1 MQNSFLREIY
11 SSDSVN
17 FPHRH
22 FHLCYELIAV
32 LEGRVR
38 LRINETEYPLSA
50 GQLALIGAFEEHDI
64 EVLSR
69 TYRRYIL
76 TLDPPSFE
84 RAIND
89 PRLISV
95 FKTRPEGFAHC
106 FALPPDGAALLQS
119 MLEEQ
124 QHADAFSP
132 ALIADA
138 MRRFLIQLYRQA
150 PARFPSGEKAVS
162 PELLAAQ
169 EYIDAHYAE
178 ELRIAAVAQA
188 FHLSPCY
195 FSHAFKTLTGYSPK
209 RYLLLLRLSRAKEL
223 LIHTDLPVAE
233 IALRCGFASSGS
245 LIRAFRQELR
255 ITPNQYR
262 HRS

>member
-11 SSDSVN
+11 FSDSVN

-38 LRINETEYPLSA
+38 LRINETEYLLSA

-69 TYRRYIL
+69 AYRRYIL

-95 FKTRPEGFAHC
+95 FKTRPEGFTHC
-106 FALPPDGAALLQS
+106 FPLPPDGAALLQS

-150 PARFPSGEKAVS
+150 PARFPSGEKTVS

-195 FSHAFKTLTGYSPK
+195 FSHAFKALTGYSPK

-262 HRS
+262 HRP